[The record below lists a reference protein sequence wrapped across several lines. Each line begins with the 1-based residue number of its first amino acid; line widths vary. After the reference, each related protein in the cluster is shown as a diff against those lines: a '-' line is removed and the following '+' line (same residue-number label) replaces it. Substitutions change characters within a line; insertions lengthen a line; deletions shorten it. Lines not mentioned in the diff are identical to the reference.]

1 MATYASRPAWDVRTR
16 ALTRGRVAVPGAFV
30 SLLLISLFIRTREI
44 GIGFWID
51 EGLSVGIANRPI
63 GAIPHALREDGS
75 PPLYYV
81 LLHYWLKL
89 AGNTEAGVRALSL
102 LFALLAIPVSWWA
115 ARAIFRSVKAAW
127 IAAVLA
133 ALNPFLSQ
141 FAQEARMY
149 TLVALLALPATA
161 CFIRAYALEADSPQ
175 ARRPWI
181 AGFAVSVAAA
191 LYTHNWPA
199 FFALAALG
207 AWAAL
212 YRMAPAERRRELIR
226 DGLLGF
232 GGAFVLYLPWLPTTL
247 YQAAHTGAP
256 WSDRP
261 SAGGLSD
268 VGTQLLG
275 HFPQLILLICAG
287 AGLLA
292 LLQPR
297 GETQRFTER
306 GRAVLTLAILAVG
319 TVLLAW
325 LASQVSPAWAN
336 RYLAVALPPFLLLA
350 AGGLAFAGRL
360 GLVGFALV
368 AIMWAEDAAPVEKS
382 NVRVVMQAVDPSLR
396 PGDLVI
402 STQPE
407 TLAAIRYYGID
418 GLRYGTL
425 TGGRTDVGVW
435 DWRDGVDRLQKTTPA
450 RDLKPLIDAQPV
462 GSRIVLVEP
471 IFYALSRWQ
480 APWTKLIRLRS
491 MTWEQWLGDDPRLQ
505 VTAIQPQ
512 SFDPPRPSP
521 VQATVYVKTRR

>member
-30 SLLLISLFIRTREI
+30 SLLLVSLFIRTREI

-81 LLHYWLKL
+81 LLHYWLKA

-102 LFALLAIPVSWWA
+102 LFALLAIPVAWWA
-115 ARAIFRSVKAAW
+115 ARAIFRSLKAAW
-127 IAAVLA
+127 VAAVLT

-141 FAQEARMY
+141 YAQEARMY

-161 CFIRAYALEADSPQ
+161 CFIRAYAMDAESPQ

-199 FFALAALG
+199 FFAVAALG

-212 YRMAPAERRRELIR
+212 YRMAPGERRRELVR

-247 YQAAHTGAP
+247 YQTAHTGAP
-256 WSDRP
+256 WADRP
-261 SAGGLSD
+261 TLGGLSD

-275 HFPQLILLICAG
+275 RVPQIVLLICAG

-292 LLQPR
+292 LLRPR
-297 GETQRFTER
+297 GEGQRFSER
-306 GRAVLTLAILAVG
+306 GRVVLVLVVLGLG
-319 TVLLAW
+319 TVVLAW

-336 RYLAVALPPFLLLA
+336 RYLAAALAPFLLVA

-360 GLVGFALV
+360 GLVGLALV
-368 AIMWAEDAAPVEKS
+368 LVMWAQDTAPSQKS
-382 NVRVVMQAVDPSLR
+382 NVRTIMQAVDPSLR
-396 PGDLVI
+396 SGDLVI

-407 TLAAIRYYGID
+407 TLAVIRYYGID

-435 DWRDGVDRLQKTTPA
+435 DWRDGVARLQTTSPA
-450 RDLKPLIDAQPV
+450 RDLTPLIDAQPV
-462 GSRIVLVEP
+462 GSRVVLVEP
-471 IFYALSRWQ
+471 IFYVLGRWQ

-491 MTWEQWLGDDPRLQ
+491 MAWEQYLGNDPRLR
-505 VTAIQPQ
+505 VTAIQPP
-512 SFDPPRPSP
+512 SFDPPQTSP